1 MRLFEVSDQFAD
13 ELELVLRNLLGR
25 SNEKHAS
32 MKLSYEAL
40 SNLMR
45 NMGYGK
51 MDYQGFDN
59 VFKGNPSLKSVV
71 KNYNEDG
78 IILSTDVP
86 PKDENPTDVP
96 PGPSVDQM
104 AHSAVNTP
112 EPF

>member
-78 IILSTDVP
+78 IILTTDVP
-86 PKDENPTDVP
+86 PAKDEPTDVP
-96 PGPSVDQM
+96 AGPSVDQM